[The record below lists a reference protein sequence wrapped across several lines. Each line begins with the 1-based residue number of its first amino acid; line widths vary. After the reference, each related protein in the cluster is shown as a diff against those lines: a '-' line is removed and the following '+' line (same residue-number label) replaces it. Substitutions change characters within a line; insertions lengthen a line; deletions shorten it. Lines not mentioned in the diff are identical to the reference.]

1 MYSNKFSSRRHVVIY
16 RDEVGDREREIEMET
31 ERRKME
37 YDENAV
43 GVVGGMKMVRDGDRV
58 THQ

>member
-16 RDEVGDREREIEMET
+16 RDEVGDREREMET